1 MMKNILAAAIVAL
14 AGAAQAA
21 PVSWVDWTQSTSNG
35 ATGTVTVGS
44 NTIGV
49 TFGNSVSNSFVRT
62 EDVGNYWTT
71 PTTYTST
78 NCSAGAL
85 CADNA
90 PPASDIIAL
99 SAGGTRTITFSQAV
113 QNIYIA
119 FISWNGNVG
128 TFSDPIQ
135 LLSIG
140 PGYWGSGTVA
150 VAGNVMTSTS
160 GEPHGT
166 LLMPGARSS
175 FSFTT
180 GSESWHGFTVGV
192 AGVPPTG
199 VVPLPAAGWLLLGG
213 LGSLAALRR
222 RRPAA

>member
-1 MMKNILAAAIVAL
+1 MMKNLLAAGIVAL

-21 PVSWVDWTQSTSNG
+21 SVSWVDWTQSTTNG

-49 TFGNSVSNSFVRT
+49 TFGNSVSNNFVQT
-62 EDVGNYWTT
+62 AGGTNFWSPDA
-71 PTTYTST
+71 YTSS
-78 NCSAGAL
+78 NCSAGPL
-85 CADNA
+85 CAANA
-90 PPASDIIAL
+90 PPPSDIISL
-99 SAGGTRTITFSQAV
+99 SSGGTRTITFSQAV
-113 QNIYIA
+113 SDIYIA
-119 FISWNGNVG
+119 FVSWNGNVG
-128 TFSDPIQ
+128 TFSAPIQ

-140 PGYWGSGTVA
+140 PGYWGTGTVT

-175 FSFTT
+175 FSFDSR
-180 GSESWHGFTVGV
+180 SEGWHGFTVGI
-192 AGVPPTG
+192 AGTPPTG

-222 RRPAA
+222 RRRAA